1 MSYSI
6 ISLFSGA
13 GGLDWGFHKHNYNI
27 VASNEILESH
37 LKTFTDYYKIPLI
50 NINDYS
56 NQINVGINGDV
67 NDLEISQQVDV
78 AIFGPPCQDFSVLRG
93 KDKRAGVKVKRG
105 QLYLQ
110 SLRILKTTQPKI
122 FVFENVPGMVTANKG
137 MAYET
142 IQEDFINAG
151 YTLIF
156 NQIINMSHI
165 GVPQSRKRLIIIGV
179 KNDII
184 KKLDNVDEI
193 ISKYL
198 ENKLLEKYPLTPLEV
213 FEGDIL
219 PNLNDKYYNIMK
231 SFENST
237 DEIENDYAQK
247 WIKEYNSLSL
257 DIIQDYLKYNNI
269 DELNDVEFKKAMK
282 EHTKIL
288 KILDYYN
295 NPLEKKVYSDES
307 NSLPRRNLNIK
318 NRMEHIPPF
327 YNFKTVEGTQ
337 WQVKGLM
344 SNIYRRL
351 HPLIPSP
358 TVIAYGGGGT
368 GGYHYDFNRQGLTNR
383 ERSRLQTFPDDYL
396 FNGKN
401 SEMRAQI
408 GEAVPP
414 LGSYWIS
421 KVITEIL
428 DQI

>member
-1 MSYSI
+1 
-6 ISLFSGA
+6 
-13 GGLDWGFHKHNYNI
+13 
-27 VASNEILESH
+27 
-37 LKTFTDYYKIPLI
+37 
-50 NINDYS
+50 
-56 NQINVGINGDV
+56 
-67 NDLEISQQVDV
+67 
-78 AIFGPPCQDFSVLRG
+78 
-93 KDKRAGVKVKRG
+93 
-105 QLYLQ
+105 
-110 SLRILKTTQPKI
+110 
-122 FVFENVPGMVTANKG
+122 
-137 MAYET
+137 
-142 IQEDFINAG
+142 
-151 YTLIF
+151 
-156 NQIINMSHI
+156 
-165 GVPQSRKRLIIIGV
+165 
-179 KNDII
+179 
-184 KKLDNVDEI
+184 
-193 ISKYL
+193 
-198 ENKLLEKYPLTPLEV
+198 
-213 FEGDIL
+213 
-219 PNLNDKYYNIMK
+219 MK

-237 DEIENDYAQK
+237 DKIENDYAQK

-269 DELNDVEFKKAMK
+269 NEFNNEEFEKAME

-288 KILDYYN
+288 KILDYYK

-307 NSLPRRNLNIK
+307 NNLPRRNQNIK
-318 NRMEHIPPF
+318 NRMKHIPPF

-428 DQI
+428 DQT